1 MKKLI
6 STLFLFLG
14 LLAFSQAGIKFDDG
28 NFSSLLAKAKKENKL
43 IFLDAYAS
51 WCGPCKL
58 MAKISLHYNLLVTII
73 TAIL

>member
-6 STLFLFLG
+6 TTLFLFLG
-14 LLAFSQAGIKFDDG
+14 VLAFTQTGIKFEDG
-28 NFSSLLAKAKKENKL
+28 NFSSLLAKAKKDKKL

-58 MAKISLHYNLLVTII
+58 MAKMCLHYSL
-73 TAIL
+73 